1 MANANHKACK
11 SKINTIRLEDIE
23 LSSIN
28 DLPTLAEYSYKVFV
42 SRQNHILT
50 PDECEWVKQAF
61 YSRDTQDKLMY
72 SIASKLCI
80 QPSENTPRDIFYQI
94 LLKGLEQLG
103 GVTHG

>member
-1 MANANHKACK
+1 MANANHTAHT

-61 YSRDTQDKLMY
+61 YSRNTQDKLMY

-80 QPSENTPRDIFYQI
+80 QPSENAPRDIFYRY
-94 LLKGLEQLG
+94 ETWRAERE
-103 GVTHG
+103 VE